1 MRIAFLSRGGC
12 HSSLTAA
19 DREHLEGLAR
29 FVFAESP
36 CPSRKGV
43 IYSRHRLGNPTP
55 IALLSDAGTPRLVS
69 AAGFWSDN
77 LEFERQQERG
87 TERKG
92 GA

>member
-1 MRIAFLSRGGC
+1 MNN
-12 HSSLTAA
+12 
-19 DREHLEGLAR
+19 LEGLAR

-43 IYSRHRLGNPTP
+43 IYSRHRPGTQRPSHCCQMLGPP
-55 IALLSDAGTPRLVS
+55 GLVS